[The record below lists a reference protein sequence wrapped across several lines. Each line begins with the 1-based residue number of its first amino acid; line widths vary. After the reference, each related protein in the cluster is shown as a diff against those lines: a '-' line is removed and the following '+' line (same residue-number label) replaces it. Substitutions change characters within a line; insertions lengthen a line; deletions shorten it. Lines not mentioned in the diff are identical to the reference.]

1 MRTFNQST
9 EKKGLPAVCPDSF
22 VLKGPKYLKVAKK
35 FANLGKFYY
44 QRIQGYNFS
53 IYGWHQNAQCEVSS
67 IIKTN
72 CGSILVPNYSMTHK
86 VKMILNKAN
95 EQTNGLQLNNQII
108 ALECC
113 KFNER
118 HSRPRMKRIKKVT
131 LN

>member
-44 QRIQGYNFS
+44 QRLQGYNTVR
-53 IYGWHQNAQCEVSS
+53 EVSS

-72 CGSILVPNYSMTHK
+72 CGSILVPNYSMTLIRSK
-86 VKMILNKAN
+86 
-95 EQTNGLQLNNQII
+95 
-108 ALECC
+108 
-113 KFNER
+113 
-118 HSRPRMKRIKKVT
+118 
-131 LN
+131 

>member
-67 IIKTN
+67 IIKT
-72 CGSILVPNYSMTHK
+72 Y
-86 VKMILNKAN
+86 
-95 EQTNGLQLNNQII
+95 
-108 ALECC
+108 
-113 KFNER
+113 
-118 HSRPRMKRIKKVT
+118 
-131 LN
+131 